1 MVQQLITE
9 VPADHRAPSTR
20 QPRILATTGVLPPYC
35 YPQEQ
40 LTAAFA
46 EFAGLDGPRRKLLE
60 KVHGNAGVRTRR
72 LAVPIEQYA
81 ELTDFGVANDTF
93 IDAGT
98 RLAREAVDRAL
109 TAAGV
114 AAEDVDVIIAASST
128 GLSVPALDARMA
140 VELGLRPDVVRM
152 PLVGLGCAAGAGGV
166 ARLKDFL
173 VGHPG
178 RIGVLV
184 TVELCSLTLQRGD
197 SSTANLIASG
207 LFGDGAAAVV
217 MTGPEEPAD
226 PVDVGVADAAHETPS
241 SSRVGGPLVVG
252 SRARLYPHTERA
264 MGWDVSGSGLQIVL
278 GAEIPE
284 LVRTYLAD
292 DVDGFLADQGLSR
305 DAIGWWACHPGGPKV
320 IEAIEETLKLTD
332 GELDVTWDSLARI
345 GNISSSS
352 VLHVLSDT
360 LERHRP
366 EPGSYGLMMAM
377 GPGFALEQVLL
388 QAC

>member
-9 VPADHRAPSTR
+9 VPTGHRAPTTR
-20 QPRILATTGVLPPYC
+20 QPRILATTGVLPPYA

-46 EFAGLDGPRRKLLE
+46 EFADLDGPRRKLLQ

-72 LAVPIEQYA
+72 LALPIEQYG
-81 ELTDFGVANDTF
+81 ELTDFGAANDAF
-93 IDAGT
+93 IEAGT
-98 RLAREAVDRAL
+98 QLAREAVEQAL
-109 TAAGV
+109 ATAGV
-114 AAEDVDVIIAASST
+114 APDDVDVIIAASST
-128 GLSVPALDARMA
+128 GFSVPALDARMT
-140 VELGLRPDVVRM
+140 VELGLRQDVVRI

-173 VGHPG
+173 IGHPG

-197 SSTANLIASG
+197 NSTANLIASG

-217 MTGPEEPAD
+217 MTGPELVEDSVSTGEAPG
-226 PVDVGVADAAHETPS
+226 VVGT
-241 SSRVGGPLVVG
+241 PLVVG

-264 MGWDVSGSGLQIVL
+264 MGWDVRSSGLQIVL

-284 LVRTYLAD
+284 LVRTHLAD

-305 DAIGWWACHPGGPKV
+305 DVIGWWACHPGGPKV

-332 GELDVTWDSLARI
+332 GELRLTWDSLSRI

-352 VLHVLSDT
+352 VLHVLADT
-360 LERHRP
+360 LEQGKP
-366 EPGSYGLMMAM
+366 EPGSYGLMLAM

-388 QAC
+388 QA